1 MPIQTY
7 MRSKRLKRYDT
18 LTPSKQQERKTSQNI
33 NVCKKLPQLPG
44 EPQPRTQGLGLCSW
58 RKRTYGTPDGSSKWR
73 RRGGWLSLK
82 PALPRLCAYTK
93 STARRIRGERESGNQ
108 QGGGGENRKEESG
121 GKGASRRR
129 LNQSGSKEKEQGR
142 GGGLSGSATLIQD
155 HWQLYFKGN
164 SQNCSTVLYNCRMS
178 ILLLDIMPKMIKGT
192 LGSDGHLNKERFQRR
207 CCLKCHASNT
217 SEHISIKTRK
227 H

>member
-1 MPIQTY
+1 MCVKSFHSSQESLSPEHKGLVSAAGGNAHTGPP
-7 MRSKRLKRYDT
+7 T
-18 LTPSKQQERKTSQNI
+18 EAPS
-33 NVCKKLPQLPG
+33 G
-44 EPQPRTQGLGLCSW
+44 GG
-58 RKRTYGTPDGSSKWR
+58 
-73 RRGGWLSLK
+73 GGWWLLLK

-93 STARRIRGERESGNQ
+93 STTQRIRGERESGNQ

-121 GKGASRRR
+121 GKGAMRRR

-142 GGGLSGSATLIQD
+142 GGGLSGSVTLIQD

-178 ILLLDIMPKMIKGT
+178 ILLLDIMPKMIKGM
-192 LGSDGHLNKERFQRR
+192 LGSDRHLDKERFQQR

-217 SEHISIKTRK
+217 SEHIRNKTRR

>member
-1 MPIQTY
+1 MCVKSFHSSQESLSPEHKGLVSAAGGNAHTGPP
-7 MRSKRLKRYDT
+7 T
-18 LTPSKQQERKTSQNI
+18 EAPS
-33 NVCKKLPQLPG
+33 G
-44 EPQPRTQGLGLCSW
+44 GG
-58 RKRTYGTPDGSSKWR
+58 GGG
-73 RRGGWLSLK
+73 GGWLSLK

>member
-1 MPIQTY
+1 MY
-7 MRSKRLKRYDT
+7 VKSFH
-18 LTPSKQQERKTSQNI
+18 SSQESLSPEHK
-33 NVCKKLPQLPG
+33 
-44 EPQPRTQGLGLCSW
+44 GLVSAAGGNAH
-58 RKRTYGTPDGSSKWR
+58 TGPDGSSEWR
-73 RRGGWLSLK
+73 RRGVVGLSK
-82 PALPRLCAYTK
+82 ACSASALCVHQIHNPENGGR
-93 STARRIRGERESGNQ
+93 ERERERERGRGNQ

-121 GKGASRRR
+121 GKGATRRR

-142 GGGLSGSATLIQD
+142 GGGLSRSVTLIQD

-178 ILLLDIMPKMIKGT
+178 ILLLDIVPKMIKRT
-192 LGSDGHLNKERFQRR
+192 LGSNQDLAKKRFQRR

-217 SEHISIKTRK
+217 SEHIRIKEGDIKEIT